1 MTEMHGRTR
10 GSVDGVAVFA
20 VFLLVVGVTYS
31 GDIVEFAHTGAGS
44 TAQGPRW
51 LIAVIDIGLILS
63 ALPLQRYVLA
73 RAKPERR
80 LDWPEFAAIVAR
92 SWWPVGMV
100 LMVVVHVAMIFTP
113 RILWVD
119 LLGTLLSTVAM
130 TFALV
135 AALDI
140 SEGGR
145 RAVGNSWIIPISA
158 GTLIVQVASVLWFP
172 VINVEGECADTIS
185 PEFFSQMVQVIPML
199 LITLGIEL
207 GYFRRARIAM
217 TPGER
222 AAPIL
227 TVVLLCL
234 AEGLTFSMLV
244 ADDRLKCGLIVTLQ
258 EYAAF
263 VVSIQATAVALATVV
278 WLLFANADAEHASA
292 VG

>member
-1 MTEMHGRTR
+1 MTQMHGRTG
-10 GSVDGVAVFA
+10 GSVDAVAVFA
-20 VFLLVVGVTYS
+20 VFLLVIGVTYS
-31 GDIVEFAHTGAGS
+31 GDIVEFAYAGAGS
-44 TAQGPRW
+44 TVQGPRW

-63 ALPLQRYVLA
+63 ALPLQRYMLA
-73 RAKPERR
+73 RANPERQ
-80 LDWPEFAAIVAR
+80 LDWQEFAAIVAR
-92 SWWPVGMV
+92 SWWPVGMA
-100 LMVVVHVAMIFTP
+100 LMVVVHVAMTFTP
-113 RILWVD
+113 RMLWVD
-119 LLGTLLSTVAM
+119 LLGTLLSTIAM

-140 SEGGR
+140 SAGGR
-145 RAVGNSWIIPISA
+145 RGLGNSWIVPISA
-158 GTLIVQVASVLWFP
+158 GTLVVQVASVLWFP
-172 VINVEGECADTIS
+172 VINVKGDCADTIS

-207 GYFRRARIAM
+207 GYLRRARGAM

-227 TVVLLCL
+227 TVVLLSV
-234 AEGLTFSMLV
+234 AEALTFSMLV

-278 WLLFANADAEHASA
+278 WLLFANTDAEAD
-292 VG
+292 VVDG